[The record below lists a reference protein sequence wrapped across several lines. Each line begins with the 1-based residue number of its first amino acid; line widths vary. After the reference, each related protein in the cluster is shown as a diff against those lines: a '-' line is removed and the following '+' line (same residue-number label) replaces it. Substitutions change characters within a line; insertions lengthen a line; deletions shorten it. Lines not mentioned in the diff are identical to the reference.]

1 LASIRDRVKADLVV
15 RRASERARAIAS
27 AIVARINA
35 GTPPAQ
41 AFAQAQVKLPPVQSI
56 SATRREIAR
65 ENAQVPPPL
74 AMMFSLP
81 RGKARLLPAPGGR
94 GWFVVYLDKIVP
106 GDASKQPGI
115 IQAVRRQFEGII
127 GDEYARQFT
136 SAIRD
141 DLKIERNEEAVKK
154 LKAELAGPGG
164 AQ

>member
-1 LASIRDRVKADLVV
+1 VKADLVV

-35 GTPPAQ
+35 GTAPAQ
-41 AFAQAQVKLPPVQSI
+41 AFAQAQVKLPPVQTI

-81 RGKARLLPAPGGR
+81 RGKARLLPAPDGR

-136 SAIRD
+136 AAIRD

-154 LKAELAGPGG
+154 LKADLAGPGG